1 MRFWMFTAISC
12 LLFLVACSEKQQPET
27 ERSGDKGADMSS
39 AESPKPGEPSV
50 AAQTSG
56 GVTIQIMPKNPTV
69 SDCLSVQVT
78 GQPGRHGVRWLVNGE
93 PLPGVTGDRLCGD
106 SFKRGDQVTAE
117 IGTLDVGA
125 SQSVTIANSPPRV
138 VNISSIPAEIFAG
151 KDVSVTPVAEDADG
165 DTVDFAYLWLINGEA
180 DSRLTE
186 ATLPG
191 NSFTKGDTIQVQI
204 VPNDFYEDGPAY
216 LSYVQLIPN
225 APPEIVS
232 TPPQGISSL
241 DYRYQVEA
249 TDSDDSVLVYRL
261 AEAPVGMTIGTD
273 TGLIEWSL
281 ADIAPGVYSIV
292 IIVADPEG
300 AEAAQGYTLTIGS
313 RQ

>member
-12 LLFLVACSEKQQPET
+12 LSFLVACSEKPQPEP
-27 ERSGDKGADMSS
+27 ERNGDKGGGISS
-39 AESPKPGEPSV
+39 VEGSEPDQLALS
-50 AAQTSG
+50 AQSSG
-56 GVTIQIMPKNPTV
+56 GVTIQILPKNPTV

-78 GQPGRHGVRWLVNGE
+78 GQPDRHGVRWLVNGE
-93 PLPGVTGDRLCGD
+93 PLSGERGNQLCGD
-106 SFKRGDQVTAE
+106 SFERGDQVTAE
-117 IGTLDVGA
+117 VGTLDVGA

-151 KDVSVTPVAEDADG
+151 KDVSVTPVAEDVDG
-165 DTVDFAYLWLINGEA
+165 DTVDFAYLWMINGEA
-180 DSRLTE
+180 DSRLTG

-191 NSFTKGDTIQVQI
+191 DSFTKGDTIQVQI
-204 VPNDFYEDGPAY
+204 VPNDFYVDGPAY
-216 LSYVQLIPN
+216 LSYVQLIAN
-225 APPEIVS
+225 AQPEIVS

-249 TDSDDSVLVYRL
+249 TDADDSVLVYRL
-261 AEAPVGMTIGTD
+261 AEAPAGMSIGAD
-273 TGLIEWSL
+273 SGLIEWAL
-281 ADIAPGVYSIV
+281 ADVAPGVYTIV

-300 AEAAQGYTLTIGS
+300 AEASQGYTLTIGS